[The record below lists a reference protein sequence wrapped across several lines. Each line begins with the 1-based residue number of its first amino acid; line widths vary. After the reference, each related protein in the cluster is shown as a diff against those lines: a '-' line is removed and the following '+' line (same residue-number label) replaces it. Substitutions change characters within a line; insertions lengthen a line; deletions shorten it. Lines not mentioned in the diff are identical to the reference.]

1 MAGLIVLRPGVDWTA
16 TGGLFDWTLEFLI
29 SRLSDRAVAGQ
40 LQEIVDN
47 NLGSLWLHELPGSAQ
62 QEIVGLLRNGLVAA
76 GADQLPETEQK
87 TVVLGHL
94 QDLVDATHAAGFPE
108 QRRQAR

>member
-1 MAGLIVLRPGVDWTA
+1 MAGLIVLRPGVDWIA

-29 SRLSDRAVAGQ
+29 SRLSDRAAAEQ

-62 QEIVGLLRNGLVAA
+62 QEIIGHLRNGLVSA
-76 GADQLPETEQK
+76 GEAQLPDTGRK
-87 TVVLGHL
+87 AVVLGHL
-94 QDLVDATHAAGFPE
+94 QQLVDATHAAGFSEHPGS
-108 QRRQAR
+108 

>member
-1 MAGLIVLRPGVDWTA
+1 MDWTA

-29 SRLSDRAVAGQ
+29 SRLSNRAIAGQ

-62 QEIVGLLRNGLVAA
+62 QEIIGHLRNGLISA
-76 GADQLPETEQK
+76 GEEQLPDTEQK
-87 TVVLGHL
+87 RVVLGHL
-94 QDLVDATHAAGFPE
+94 QELVDATHAAGFPE
-108 QRRQAR
+108 RSGP